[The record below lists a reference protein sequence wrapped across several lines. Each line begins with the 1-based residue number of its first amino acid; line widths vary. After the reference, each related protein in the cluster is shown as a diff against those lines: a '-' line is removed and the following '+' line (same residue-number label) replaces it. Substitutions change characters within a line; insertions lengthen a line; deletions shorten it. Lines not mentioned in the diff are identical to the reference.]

1 MTDYGYMMT
10 RPHPDPK
17 YHTRMPMES
26 RAAQFAPFAALTGYE
41 EAVEEAHRLTDHKPE
56 LSEEEKEALDRSL
69 QKALDNPGKDV
80 MIERFIPDLAKEGGS
95 IATLKGRIRRLD
107 TYHRL
112 LLMEDGSRI
121 PLSEILAL
129 QIEEQ

>member
-80 MIERFIPDLAKEGGS
+80 MIEIS
-95 IATLKGRIRRLD
+95 
-107 TYHRL
+107 Y
-112 LLMEDGSRI
+112 
-121 PLSEILAL
+121 
-129 QIEEQ
+129 

>member
-41 EAVEEAHRLTDHKPE
+41 EAAEEAHRLTDHKPE

-112 LLMEDGSRI
+112 LLMEDGSQV
-121 PLSEILAL
+121 PLSEILAF
-129 QIEEQ
+129 QIEE